1 MSSITERL
9 KTTLATI
16 PEGVRLVAISK
27 YHPAE
32 AIAEAYNAGQLDFG
46 ENKAQDLVV
55 KQQSLPKDIRWHFT
69 GHLQRNKIKY
79 IAPFIYM
86 IHSVDSY
93 QLLEEIN
100 KHAAKAGR
108 TIPCLLQIHIA
119 EEETKFGFTP
129 EECTEMLKDGSWK
142 ELKNVCISGIMGMAT
157 NTDDD
162 AMIESEFTKL
172 AAYFNELKSTVFKD
186 CDPFRE
192 LSMGMSDDYHL
203 AIKHGS
209 TLVRIGSKIFGIRNY

>member
-9 KTTLATI
+9 KATLATI

-129 EECTEMLKDGSWK
+129 EECLAMLKQEEWK
-142 ELKNVCISGIMGMAT
+142 KLENVKIRGLMCMAS
-157 NTDDD
+157 NTDDNSRV
-162 AMIESEFTKL
+162 AAEFRAVRALFDEIRDRWFADDKEFDT
-172 AAYFNELKSTVFKD
+172 
-186 CDPFRE
+186 
-192 LSMGMSDDYHL
+192 LSAGMSGDYL
-203 AIKHGS
+203 MAMERGS
-209 TLVRIGSKIFGIRNY
+209 TCVRIGSSIFEG

>member
-9 KTTLATI
+9 NAIRATI
-16 PEGVRLVAISK
+16 PNGVRLVAISK

-46 ENKAQDLVV
+46 ENKAQDLAQ
-55 KQQSLPKDIRWHFT
+55 KQQILPKEIRWHFT

-93 QLLEEIN
+93 QLLTEIN

-108 TIPCLLQIHIA
+108 VIPCLLQIHIA
-119 EEETKFGFTP
+119 KEETKFGFTP
-129 EECTEMLKDGSWK
+129 EECINMLEQEDWK
-142 ELKNVCISGIMGMAT
+142 GLENIRIRGLMCMAS
-157 NTDDD
+157 NTDDEHQV
-162 AMIESEFTKL
+162 AEEFRSVRRLFDEIRTKWF
-172 AAYFNELKSTVFKD
+172 ADDKEFDT
-186 CDPFRE
+186 
-192 LSMGMSDDYHL
+192 LSAGMSGDYL
-203 AIKHGS
+203 SAIACGS
-209 TLVRIGSKIFGIRNY
+209 TCVRVGSSIFEGE